1 MKAATRAYTVTKIA
15 TGEDEIVEAANV
27 GQVDRFLAQ
36 RDYTVRP
43 TKAAELLRAVKAN
56 KTISTAKDA
65 VPESLPL
72 PLPLPPADGGD
83 PYLEGIAA
91 ATEASP

>member
-65 VPESLPL
+65 VPDSL
-72 PLPLPPADGGD
+72 PLPLPPAEGGD
-83 PYLEGIAA
+83 PYLEGIADRNPGVH
-91 ATEASP
+91 E